1 MSIAYLFNG
10 QGAESPAM
18 GINFYQ
24 NSLIFKQVIDTAN
37 SELDFDLVT
46 YLTTETPWLPEH
58 VQPALVAYSVA
69 LYQAVQTQLPP
80 AKALIGLS
88 LGEYSALIASGMLGL
103 KSGLQLV
110 VRRGELMTQA
120 AKQVESGMLAVMTTD
135 QATVE
140 TLCQRIGQVW
150 PANYNTPKQLVVGG
164 QQEALNHLQA
174 ALLEQGIKSI
184 PLPVAGSFHTP
195 LMASVVA
202 PLQEA
207 LDATEFQPGRVP
219 VLSTTQNT
227 RFTPANVRAILAA
240 QVAQP
245 THFVDGLMRLQQQG
259 VDTTIEL
266 GQPKLVKMVKQ
277 SRLGFTTASIAE
289 SIDLTN
295 LIKQSEETHGIK
307 G

>member
-24 NSLIFKQVIDTAN
+24 NSLMFKQVIDTAN
-37 SELDFDLVT
+37 AELDFDLVA

-120 AKQVESGMLAVMTTD
+120 AQQVESGMLAVMTTD

-140 TLCQRIGQVW
+140 ALCQRIGQVW
-150 PANYNTPKQLVVGG
+150 PANYNTSKQLVVGG
-164 QQEALNHLQA
+164 QQEALDQLQA

-227 RFTPANVRAILAA
+227 RFTPQNVRAILAA
-240 QVAQP
+240 QVAQS
-245 THFVDGLMRLQQQG
+245 THFVDALVRLQQQD

-277 SRLGFTTASIAE
+277 SRVGFTTASIADP
-289 SIDLTN
+289 IDLTN